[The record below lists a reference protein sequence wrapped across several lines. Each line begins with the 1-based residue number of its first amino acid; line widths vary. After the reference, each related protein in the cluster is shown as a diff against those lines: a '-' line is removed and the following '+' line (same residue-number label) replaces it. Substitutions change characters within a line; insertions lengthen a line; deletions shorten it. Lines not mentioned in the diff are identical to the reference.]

1 MAKVQRNLFLVF
13 FGFELEPRNLLLKII
28 LIIIFKKTEHCS
40 TSPWNQVIYVVS
52 ALSKSGTFTSGITG
66 TYSDWLSGVFLFLI
80 IFKLIFVE
88 IYPKKFKLWRRKSEG
103 HSGIWVVVIER
114 SDQNKLYKWIKLPRN
129 KNYYLKKK
137 SAESLQSWRS
147 ELILFV
153 HILSYICGNTLYVE
167 HNSGCELRPTS
178 QGTLME
184 KARPT
189 LNWERSSSP
198 TVRGPGSF
206 SCVSALFKIS
216 SMSISCI
223 KGRFL
228 SSMYLSLSRI

>member
-28 LIIIFKKTEHCS
+28 LIIILKKTEHCS

-52 ALSKSGTFTSGITG
+52 ALSKSGAFTSGITG

-88 IYPKKFKLWRRKSEG
+88 IYPKKKFKLWRRQSEG

-114 SDQNKLYKWIKLPRN
+114 SDQNKLYKWIKFPRN

-137 SAESLQSWRS
+137 ISWESSVMEIWINFIR
-147 ELILFV
+147 
-153 HILSYICGNTLYVE
+153 SYIILYMWE
-167 HNSGCELRPTS
+167 HVICR
-178 QGTLME
+178 
-184 KARPT
+184 A
-189 LNWERSSSP
+189 
-198 TVRGPGSF
+198 
-206 SCVSALFKIS
+206 
-216 SMSISCI
+216 
-223 KGRFL
+223 
-228 SSMYLSLSRI
+228 

>member
-13 FGFELEPRNLLLKII
+13 FGFELELRNLLLKII

-40 TSPWNQVIYVVS
+40 TSPWNQVIFVVS
-52 ALSKSGTFTSGITG
+52 ALSKPGTFTSGITG

-88 IYPKKFKLWRRKSEG
+88 IYPKKIQVMKEAEWWTQGNLSCSNRKLS
-103 HSGIWVVVIER
+103 
-114 SDQNKLYKWIKLPRN
+114 
-129 KNYYLKKK
+129 
-137 SAESLQSWRS
+137 
-147 ELILFV
+147 V
-153 HILSYICGNTLYVE
+153 HILSYICGNTLHVE

-178 QGTLME
+178 QWILME

-216 SMSISCI
+216 SISISCI